1 MEIQGTNFRRSE
13 LPQPRSSKPSHHVL
27 QGLMAPRGLDRLIAR
42 YRIGASCCL
51 VGRSLQRLRFLR
63 CSLSCLA
70 ERGVRCR
77 AFKAEDIDM
86 DLLTQ
91 IDDLAVGHRLRI
103 RSGIAKLAPAAVA
116 KVKLTFRGLREVV
129 WVDFGP
135 KPW

>member
-1 MEIQGTNFRRSE
+1 
-13 LPQPRSSKPSHHVL
+13 
-27 QGLMAPRGLDRLIAR
+27 MAPRGLDRLIAR